1 MQPRNMSMRGV
12 VDLGAVK
19 AASEAAAQR
28 AARAASAPQAG
39 PDGTPGGGAG
49 GGFFVEL
56 TEENFDSVLALSQ
69 QAPVVLEFSSQR
81 SAHSIELGAVF
92 ERLAEEFAGRF
103 VLARLDIDASP
114 GLAQELVMQAQIQGL
129 PAAVAVIAGQLAPM
143 FDRAAPQEEQLRQ
156 ILDQLVAVGEQRFGL
171 TGLGAAPGAG
181 RPAGAEGEDDEAEAP
196 GDPLLAPAEAALDAG
211 DFAGAAQAYRNVLLD
226 HPGHTE
232 AKLALAQVELIVRTQ
247 DADPA
252 KVRSDAAERPTDVD
266 AQTLAAD
273 LDLAGGHVEDA
284 FGRLVETVRRTAG
297 DDRNKARL
305 HLLGLFEVIGLD
317 DPRVVKARAAL
328 TSVLF

>member
-39 PDGTPGGGAG
+39 ADGAADAAG
-49 GGFFVEL
+49 GFVVDL

-81 SAHSIELGAVF
+81 SPHSVELGEVF
-92 ERLAEEFAGRF
+92 DRLAAEFAGRF
-103 VLARLDIDASP
+103 VLARLDIDATP
-114 GLAQELVMQAQIQGL
+114 QLAQELVVQAQVQGL

-171 TGLGAAPGAG
+171 TGLPGAPGAAAPQG
-181 RPAGAEGEDDEAEAP
+181 EADEDAEPA
-196 GDPLLAPAEAALDAG
+196 GDPLLAAAESALDAG
-211 DFAGAAQAYRNVLLD
+211 DFAGAAQAYRNVISD
-226 HPGHTE
+226 YPAHTE
-232 AKLALAQVELIVRTQ
+232 AKLALAQVELILRTKDVDVDEVR
-247 DADPA
+247 
-252 KVRSDAAERPTDVD
+252 RNAAERPTDVD

-273 LDLAGGHVEDA
+273 VDLSGGNVEDA

-297 DDRNKARL
+297 DDRNKARV
-305 HLLGLFEVIGLD
+305 HLLGLFDVIGLD

>member
-28 AARAASAPQAG
+28 AARAASAPQTGA
-39 PDGTPGGGAG
+39 DSAPGAAG
-49 GGFFVEL
+49 GFVFDL

-81 SAHSIELGAVF
+81 SPHSIELGEVF
-92 ERLAEEFAGRF
+92 DRLAAEFAGRF
-103 VLARLDIDASP
+103 VLARVDIDATP
-114 GLAQELVMQAQIQGL
+114 QLAQELVMQAQVQGL

-171 TGLGAAPGAG
+171 TGLTGAPGAPGAAPQ
-181 RPAGAEGEDDEAEAP
+181 AEGDEDAEPP

-211 DFAGAAQAYRNVLLD
+211 DFAGAAQAYRNVISD
-226 HPGHTE
+226 YPAHTE
-232 AKLALAQVELIVRTQ
+232 AKLALAQVELILRTK
-247 DADPA
+247 DADA
-252 KVRSDAAERPTDVD
+252 DEVRRNAAERPTDVD

-273 LDLAGGHVEDA
+273 LDLSGGNVEDA

-297 DDRNKARL
+297 DDRNKARV

>member
-19 AASEAAAQR
+19 AATEAAAQR
-28 AARAASAPQAG
+28 AARAASAPQGAA
-39 PDGTPGGGAG
+39 GGGAPA
-49 GGFFVEL
+49 GGFVFDL
-56 TEENFDSVLALSQ
+56 TDANFDSVLALSQ

-81 SAHSIELGAVF
+81 SPHSIEVGEVF
-92 ERLAEEFAGRF
+92 DQLAAEYAGRF

-114 GLAQELVMQAQIQGL
+114 QLAQELVTQAGVQGL

-143 FDRAAPQEEQLRQ
+143 FDRAAPQAEQLRQ
-156 ILDQLVAVGEQRFGL
+156 ILDQLIQVGEQRFGL
-171 TGLGAAPGAG
+171 TGLQGGAPG
-181 RPAGAEGEDDEAEAP
+181 GAESEDEDAEPA
-196 GDPLLAPAEAALDAG
+196 GDPLLAAAEAALDAG
-211 DFAGAAQAYRNVLLD
+211 DFAGAAQAYRNVLTD
-226 HPGHTE
+226 YPAHTE
-232 AKLALAQVELIVRTQ
+232 AKLALGQVELILRTQ
-247 DADPA
+247 DVDPA
-252 KVRSDAAERPTDVD
+252 EVRRNAADRPTDVD
-266 AQTLAAD
+266 AQALAAD

-305 HLLGLFEVIGLD
+305 HLLGLFDVIGSD